1 MKKVRELEEKL
12 TRIKLIIYTIQLG
25 RFRGVY
31 RRDMNEYRTQLEK
44 WINEKNLIELELK
57 LIRSKKHGSL

>member
-1 MKKVRELEEKL
+1 MKKVKELEEKL
-12 TRIKLIIYTIQLG
+12 TRINLIIYAIQLG

-44 WINEKNLIELELK
+44 WINEKNLIESELK
-57 LIRSKKHGSL
+57 LIRRKNK

>member
-12 TRIKLIIYTIQLG
+12 TRINLIIYAIQLG

-57 LIRSKKHGSL
+57 LIRRKNK

>member
-1 MKKVRELEEKL
+1 MKKVKELEEKL
-12 TRIKLIIYTIQLG
+12 TRINLVIYAIQLG

-44 WINEKNLIELELK
+44 WINEKNLIESELK
-57 LIRSKKHGSL
+57 LIRRKNK

>member
-12 TRIKLIIYTIQLG
+12 TRINLIIYAIQLG

-44 WINEKNLIELELK
+44 WINEKNLIESELK
-57 LIRSKKHGSL
+57 LIRRKNK